1 MITDPKELARRWEES
16 AGQVAAVLQAGEDA
30 CFLTLGDPLLYSTYI
45 YLLRALR
52 KILPGVPAV
61 TVPGVTAF
69 SAAAALTDFPIGEAK
84 EPVTIVPTADD
95 LQALEEALDRGGT
108 VVLMKIGKRLG
119 KILDLLEKKK
129 ADGSGRFCVP
139 VGHPEQR
146 LETDLRKL
154 RAEGPEAGYLSII
167 LVHGIK
173 FEIRS
178 INSKQAPMIKI
189 QRFKTKTI
197 NGFKKYPG
205 LSLRAKRSN
214 PPDCQSL
221 FYRAGPGVPEL
232 FDPQGRPAP
241 PRLPMLHLCRFP
253 HQPGDTETSAGRS
266 RALRFGQN
274 GPPGNH

>member
-1 MITDPKELARRWEES
+1 MITDPKELARRWEDS

-52 KILPGVPAV
+52 KILPEAQAV

-84 EPVTIVPTADD
+84 DLVTIVPTADD
-95 LQALEEALDRGGT
+95 LQALEAALDRGGT

-119 KILDLLEKKK
+119 AILDLLEKKK
-129 ADGSGRFCVP
+129 LTDQAVFVSR

-167 LVHGIK
+167 LVHGGKGK
-173 FEIRS
+173 FETR
-178 INSKQAPMIKI
+178 
-189 QRFKTKTI
+189 
-197 NGFKKYPG
+197 
-205 LSLRAKRSN
+205 N
-214 PPDCQSL
+214 PKS
-221 FYRAGPGVPEL
+221 
-232 FDPQGRPAP
+232 
-241 PRLPMLHLCRFP
+241 
-253 HQPGDTETSAGRS
+253 ETSTND
-266 RALRFGQN
+266 QN
-274 GPPGNH
+274 PKVQNKSF